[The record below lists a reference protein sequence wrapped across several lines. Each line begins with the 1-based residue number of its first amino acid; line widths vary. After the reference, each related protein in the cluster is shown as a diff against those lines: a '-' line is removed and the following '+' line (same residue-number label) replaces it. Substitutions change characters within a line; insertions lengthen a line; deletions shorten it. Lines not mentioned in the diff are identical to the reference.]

1 MTADF
6 PVVLDACVLVPASLR
21 DTLLRCAER
30 RMYLPRLSSEILDE
44 LRRTLLEK
52 LGRSPEQVDHLS
64 AELNRHFADAGVE
77 GFETLVALMTNDPGD
92 RHVIAAAV
100 KCGAEPS
107 SLSTCG
113 TFPTPRS
120 TLGIEVQHRDEFLVH
135 LYRLNPDL
143 IVNILHEEA
152 AFIGRTL
159 AQLLAVLTQGVPNFA
174 QLISDS
180 LGLKRNRV
188 VRNRG
193 AYCPQFSSL
202 LLNKTPRTDFSGQW
216 CCEGFL

>member
-30 RMYLPRLSSEILDE
+30 RMYLPRWSNEILDE

-52 LGRSPEQVDHLS
+52 LGRSPEQVDHLL
-64 AELNRHFADAGVE
+64 AELNRHFADARVE
-77 GFETLVALMTNDPGD
+77 AFETLVALMTNDPGD

-100 KCGAEPS
+100 KCGAEAIV
-107 SLSTCG
+107 
-113 TFPTPRS
+113 TFNLRHFPDAALDTWN
-120 TLGIEVQHRDEFLVH
+120 IEVQHPDAFLVH
-135 LYRLNPDL
+135 LYHLSPDL
-143 IVNILHEEA
+143 VVNILHEQA
-152 AFIGRTL
+152 AFIGKTL
-159 AQLLAVLTQGVPNFA
+159 AQLLAVLKPGVPNFT

-180 LGLKRNRV
+180 
-188 VRNRG
+188 RG
-193 AYCPQFSSL
+193 VKATEYGIEEDAVYDAAHSSRSRL
-202 LLNKTPRTDFSGQW
+202 ASNCFQWQW

>member
-30 RMYLPRLSSEILDE
+30 RMYLPRWSNEILDE

-64 AELNRHFADAGVE
+64 AELNRHFADARVE

-100 KCGAEPS
+100 KCGAEAIVTFNLRHFPDAEREMACTVFESPAMQARCSIVGTAEPS
-107 SLSTCG
+107 KLQAG
-113 TFPTPRS
+113 
-120 TLGIEVQHRDEFLVH
+120 
-135 LYRLNPDL
+135 
-143 IVNILHEEA
+143 
-152 AFIGRTL
+152 
-159 AQLLAVLTQGVPNFA
+159 
-174 QLISDS
+174 
-180 LGLKRNRV
+180 
-188 VRNRG
+188 
-193 AYCPQFSSL
+193 PQ
-202 LLNKTPRTDFSGQW
+202 
-216 CCEGFL
+216 